1 MSSICHP
8 PAESSIHE
16 SVLQGEWPQSGPAE
30 FASQQMSLESL
41 ITLRTLIIPRPL
53 ASVGPATSSKEPTHL
68 QFSLFQILP
77 TFEILEDNFLETYL
91 RVMELSMNA

>member
-41 ITLRTLIIPRPL
+41 VTLCTLIIPRPL
-53 ASVGPATSSKEPTHL
+53 ASVGPASSSEPTHL

-91 RVMELSMNA
+91 RDMELSMNA